1 MNSAALNRSTARRRT
16 VTITE
21 RDAAVLKW
29 LAEVQIASTDTMHN
43 AYTHFGDTPMTKK
56 RCSARLMDLVNH
68 GHLGVAGL
76 RRGNNRRVYWPAH
89 QPYPIARRELAHD
102 LIIADMSIMLLK
114 ARGEEFLHYNRNLAP
129 AAASEPRQ
137 WTRDAPID
145 SKSHLGDGMLWLP
158 NDTSVIVEIELTNKS
173 PQKLAKALDSHANRI
188 ASADEPAEHI
198 LYLTTHRVG
207 QVVAAAWAKHGHAAD
222 HPDRMQVIHVIDD
235 TTLDSIENAKTIPIP
250 S

>member
-1 MNSAALNRSTARRRT
+1 MNRSTARRRT
-16 VTITE
+16 VTITG

-43 AYTHFGDTPMTKK
+43 AYAHFGDTPMTKK

-68 GHLGVAGL
+68 GYLGVAGL

-89 QPYPIARRELAHD
+89 QPYPVARRELAHD
-102 LIIADMSIMLLK
+102 LIIADMSIKLLK
-114 ARGEEFLHYNRNLAP
+114 AGGEEFLHYNRNLP
-129 AAASEPRQ
+129 AAMTSQPRQ

-145 SKSHLGDGMLWLP
+145 KQSHLGDGMLWLP
-158 NDTSVIVEIELTNKS
+158 NDTSVIVEIELANKS
-173 PQKLAKALDSHANRI
+173 PQKLARVLGSHANRI
-188 ASADEPAEHI
+188 ASADEPAAHV
-198 LYLTTHRVG
+198 LYLTTYRVG

-235 TTLDSIENAKTIPIP
+235 TTLDSIDNARTIPIP